1 MKHTQNPKLRK
12 AELDDLPTL
21 QKFKLGLIQA
31 ELPMDETIKK
41 DATSY
46 YDLKELIQSPDA
58 DIFVVEVDQQLVASG
73 YAKIMEDQPY
83 LKHDKQGY
91 LGFMFVLE
99 DFRGRG
105 YSQQILEA
113 LTSWCK
119 NRGVFEI
126 RLDVYS
132 MNQAALRAYEKA
144 GLKSHLIKMRM
155 NIEKK

>member
-31 ELPMDETIKK
+31 ELPMDETIKE

-73 YAKIMEDQPY
+73 YAKIMEDHPY

-144 GLKSHLIKMRM
+144 GFKSHLIKMRM

>member
-21 QKFKLGLIQA
+21 QRFKLGLIQA
-31 ELPMDETIKK
+31 ELPMDETIKE

-73 YAKIMEDQPY
+73 YAKIMEDHPY

-144 GLKSHLIKMRM
+144 GFKSHLIKMRM

>member
-1 MKHTQNPKLRK
+1 
-12 AELDDLPTL
+12 
-21 QKFKLGLIQA
+21 
-31 ELPMDETIKK
+31 MDETIKE

-73 YAKIMEDQPY
+73 YAKIMEDHPY

-132 MNQAALRAYEKA
+132 MNQAALRGYEKA
-144 GLKSHLIKMRM
+144 GFMSHLIKMRM

>member
-1 MKHTQNPKLRK
+1 
-12 AELDDLPTL
+12 
-21 QKFKLGLIQA
+21 
-31 ELPMDETIKK
+31 MDETIKE

-73 YAKIMEDQPY
+73 YAKIMEDHPY

-144 GLKSHLIKMRM
+144 GFMSHLIKMRM

>member
-73 YAKIMEDQPY
+73 YAKIMEDHPY

-132 MNQAALRAYEKA
+132 MNQAALWAYEKA
-144 GLKSHLIKMRM
+144 GFKSHLIKMRM